1 MPKFF
6 LPNVSEHDVDD
17 LIVIDGADANHIAHS
32 LRMKKGD
39 SVTLTASD
47 RTEYETVIADI
58 RDSSVILRVISV
70 SKNETEPKVFSRL
83 FQALAKGDKMDTVIQ
98 KSVELGVGEIFPV
111 SSSRCVVQLDP
122 KRSDKKVERWQ
133 RIAEEAAK
141 QCGRGIIPKVHE
153 VISFKEAVHEMKNSD
168 LYFLCY
174 ETSRENNPKNLFT
187 QKHFDSVSFF
197 IGPEGGIAPDE
208 LDLAHR
214 EGIPDITLGKR
225 ILRTETAASA
235 VLSMLLYE
243 TEF

>member
-6 LPNVSEHDVDD
+6 LPDEREYAVDD
-17 LIVIDGADANHIAHS
+17 LITIEGADANHIAHS

-39 SVTLTASD
+39 IITLTASN
-47 RTEYETVIADI
+47 RTEYETEISDFT
-58 RDSSVILRVISV
+58 DSSVLLRVLSRFR
-70 SKNETEPKVFSRL
+70 NDTEPKVFSRL

-98 KSVELGVGEIFPV
+98 KAVELGVGEIYPV
-111 SSSRCVVQLDP
+111 QSARCVVQLDP
-122 KRSDKKVERWQ
+122 KRSDKKLERWQ

-141 QCGRGIIPKVHE
+141 QCGRGIIPKVHS
-153 VISFKEAVHEMKNSD
+153 VISFKEAVAEMKKSD

-174 ETSRENNPKNLFT
+174 ETCRENNPKNLF
-187 QKHFDSVSFF
+187 KGCSFSSVSFF

-208 LDLAHR
+208 LLLSHT
-214 EGIPDITLGKR
+214 EGIPDGTLGKL